1 MLNVPGNESKRKSRQ
16 VNACQLLKYI
26 KINENFSSICLTMY
40 VKTFIRE
47 ITSEDDLKE
56 LRKLIDEKLNND

>member
-1 MLNVPGNESKRKSRQ
+1 
-16 VNACQLLKYI
+16 
-26 KINENFSSICLTMY
+26 MY